1 MTESSLNQLSDFLS
15 DAVFYKF
22 TRMSDEEFSLLF
34 NLACAYEQIW
44 SVRSSLYEA
53 RDNGQEV
60 DEFYFDI
67 ICNTVEE
74 DLMKLAREL
83 NYEELHMECI
93 HAQPVPNSEPKNIF
107 LVYRIRLGAVV
118 LLFQCHAGLDGVF
131 NYFVS
136 TVGGD
141 AGIGDVWDYYIQH
154 TPCAVV

>member
-1 MTESSLNQLSDFLS
+1 MTESSLNKLSDFLS

-34 NLACAYEQIW
+34 NLASAYEQIC
-44 SVRSSLYEA
+44 SVQASLYEA
-53 RDNGQEV
+53 KENGEEV
-60 DEFYFDI
+60 DEFFFNI
-67 ICNTVEE
+67 ICNTVEV
-74 DLMKLAREL
+74 DQMKLASEL

-93 HAQPVPNSEPKNIF
+93 HAQPVPNSEPLNIF

-131 NYFVS
+131 NCRVRTS
-136 TVGGD
+136 GGD
-141 AGIGDVWDYYIQH
+141 AGIEDVWDYYIQH